1 MAKGATSNLNQL
13 IQLRHQAS
21 ELSLLANK
29 KARSQLTGN
38 ITTQFRGR
46 GLDFEELRQYQAG
59 DDIRSI
65 DWRVTARTGKAHTK
79 LYSEERERP
88 VIIVNDQR
96 QAMAF
101 GSRHCFKSVQATA
114 IAALLSWS
122 ALAQNDRI
130 GGLIFND
137 SDHTEIKPK
146 RHKSSVLSILRAS
159 HEYNHKAVEFKQTD
173 QPKKINTVLK
183 ELRQTVKPGSNV
195 FIISD
200 FIGLNETGVK
210 HLYSLKKHVDITA
223 IKISDPL
230 EETLPSHAGTQ
241 YTNGEKEI
249 VFDPSHQHL
258 AKQFRQQFLS
268 HNDFIT
274 SNLQKLGIIQINIK
288 TNDCEFDI
296 LRQFFSRQACKR
308 PLLLIDD
315 QPVFESIK

>member
-1 MAKGATSNLNQL
+1 MTQLSPSQLLAPWARSYLDDHPHEYLNSL
-13 IQLRHQAS
+13 IKLRHQAG

-38 ITTQFRGR
+38 ISTQFRGR
-46 GLDFEELRQYQAG
+46 GIDFEELRQYQAG

-101 GSRHCFKSVQATA
+101 GSRHCFKSVQATE

-146 RHKSSVLSILRAS
+146 RHKSSVLSVLRAS
-159 HEYNHKAVEFKQTD
+159 HDYNHQAVEFKQTD
-173 QPKKINTVLK
+173 QPEKINIVIK
-183 ELRQTVKPGSNV
+183 ELRQTIKPGSNV
-195 FIISD
+195 FIISWR
-200 FIGLNETGVK
+200 
-210 HLYSLKKHVDITA
+210 S
-223 IKISDPL
+223 P
-230 EETLPSHAGTQ
+230 
-241 YTNGEKEI
+241 
-249 VFDPSHQHL
+249 
-258 AKQFRQQFLS
+258 
-268 HNDFIT
+268 
-274 SNLQKLGIIQINIK
+274 
-288 TNDCEFDI
+288 
-296 LRQFFSRQACKR
+296 
-308 PLLLIDD
+308 
-315 QPVFESIK
+315 

>member
-1 MAKGATSNLNQL
+1 MAKGAISNLNTL
-13 IQLRHQAS
+13 IKLRHQAG

-29 KARSQLTGN
+29 KARNQLTGN
-38 ITTQFRGR
+38 VTTQFRGR
-46 GLDFEELRQYQAG
+46 GIDFEELRQYQAG

-101 GSRHCFKSVQATA
+101 GSRHCFKSVQATE

-146 RHKSSVLSILRAS
+146 RHKSSVLSVLRAS
-159 HEYNHKAVEFKQTD
+159 HDYNHQAVEFKQID
-173 QPKKINTVLK
+173 QPEKINIVIK
-183 ELRQTVKPGSNV
+183 ELRQTIKPGSNV

-200 FIGLNETGVK
+200 FIGLNESGIK
-210 HLYSLKKHVDITA
+210 HLHSIKKHVDITA
-223 IKISDPL
+223 IKINDPL
-230 EETLPSHAGTQ
+230 ETALPYHAGKQ
-241 YTNGEKEI
+241 YSNGEKE
-249 VFDPSHQHL
+249 VSFDT
-258 AKQFRQQFLS
+258 KNRYFTEQFKQQFLDHNAFIS
-268 HNDFIT
+268 HN
-274 SNLQKLGIIQINIK
+274 LQRLGIIQINIQ
-288 TNDCEFDI
+288 THDCELDI
-296 LRQFFSRQACKR
+296 LRQYFSRQANHKITLKSR
-308 PLLLIDD
+308 
-315 QPVFESIK
+315 

>member
-1 MAKGATSNLNQL
+1 MAKGAISNLNTL
-13 IQLRHQAS
+13 IKLRHQAG

-38 ITTQFRGR
+38 ISTQFRGR
-46 GLDFEELRQYQAG
+46 GIDFEELRQYQAG

-101 GSRHCFKSVQATA
+101 GSRHCFKSVQATE

-146 RHKSSVLSILRAS
+146 QHKSSVLSVLRAS
-159 HEYNHKAVEFKQTD
+159 HDYNHQAVEFKQTD
-173 QPKKINTVLK
+173 QPEKINIVIK
-183 ELRQTVKPGSNV
+183 ELRQTIKPGSNV

-200 FIGLNETGVK
+200 FIGLNEFGIK
-210 HLYSLKKHVDITA
+210 HLHSIKKHVDITA
-223 IKISDPL
+223 IKINDPL
-230 EETLPSHAGTQ
+230 ETALPYHAGKQ
-241 YTNGEKEI
+241 YSNGEKE
-249 VFDPSHQHL
+249 VSFDTSNRYFTE
-258 AKQFRQQFLS
+258 QFKQQFLDHNAFVS
-268 HNDFIT
+268 HN
-274 SNLQKLGIIQINIK
+274 LQRLGIIQINIQ
-288 TNDCEFDI
+288 THDCELDI
-296 LRQFFSRQACKR
+296 LRQYFSRQANSKIALKSR
-308 PLLLIDD
+308 
-315 QPVFESIK
+315 